1 MATPE
6 AVKFAALLKDL
17 KARSGRSYGVLAGKL
32 HVSTSTLH
40 RYCNGDA
47 VPNEF
52 APVERFARVCGAS
65 GDELV
70 EVHRRWI
77 IADAARRRPPA
88 GASDA
93 GAGGAAVE
101 GAAGGVKFVKP
112 APPAGSTGPASPVE
126 PASSAE
132 SASSAGSV
140 SPVDSAGPASSAS
153 PAPSAEPAGRPVEP
167 AEPAGRPVEPA
178 APAEPAAPVAAAV
191 PVAGER
197 DGGDE
202 HGTGGEDFE
211 TDITAER
218 DGVGAGGRPGEGA
231 RSRWARL
238 SRRTRVLIAAAG
250 VAALLVP
257 TTVVAVDLVGSG
269 KEGGGSAADR
279 VEDRSGGLAGAP
291 EETVSATPRP
301 SVSPRSASPSASA
314 SQSGKPSGTPSAGS
328 VGGQTQNGDGGGIGN
343 GAGGGGGTGLGAPP
357 TVSISSYNWEE
368 PCGQHYLVN
377 QGPENLDPPP
387 PPQDR
392 RGWAAAYGGVE
403 GGLSRLQLTVQGTS
417 RDAVVLKGMHV
428 RVLSRKAPLPWS
440 AYLMGNGC
448 GSGITPQTFAS
459 HLDAGQPTLRP
470 VAGTQG
476 DIEVPAVDF
485 PYKVTSEDVEVFNLE
500 MKAVSYDVTWY
511 LELEWSSG
519 GKEGVVRIDDHGKP
533 FRLSGMKGR
542 PEYRYG
548 NEEVG
553 WFLAE

>member
-6 AVKFAALLKDL
+6 AVEFAALLKDL

-88 GASDA
+88 GAPDA

-101 GAAGGVKFVKP
+101 GAAEGVEFVKP
-112 APPAGSTGPASPVE
+112 ASSAGSTGSAGPASPVD
-126 PASSAE
+126 SAE
-132 SASSAGSV
+132 
-140 SPVDSAGPASSAS
+140 
-153 PAPSAEPAGRPVEP
+153 PAPSAEPAGR
-167 AEPAGRPVEPA
+167 AVEPA

-191 PVAGER
+191 PSSAGGR
-197 DGGDE
+197 DGSDEPDTGDE
-202 HGTGGEDFE
+202 DFG

-218 DGVGAGGRPGEGA
+218 GGVGAGGRPGEGA

-291 EETVSATPRP
+291 EGTVSATPRP
-301 SVSPRSASPSASA
+301 SVSPSSASPSAGASA
-314 SQSGKPSGTPSAGS
+314 SGKPSGTPSTASG
-328 VGGQTQNGDGGGIGN
+328 GGQTQNGDGSGS
-343 GAGGGGGTGLGAPP
+343 GAGGGGGVGTGLGAPP

-500 MKAVSYDVTWY
+500 MKAVDRRPREAVPAQWD
-511 LELEWSSG
+511 EGAAGVPVRERG
-519 GKEGVVRIDDHGKP
+519 G
-533 FRLSGMKGR
+533 RLVPRRVGR
-542 PEYRYG
+542 RQK
-548 NEEVG
+548 
-553 WFLAE
+553 AR

>member
-6 AVKFAALLKDL
+6 AVEFAALLKDL

-101 GAAGGVKFVKP
+101 GAAEGVEFVKP
-112 APPAGSTGPASPVE
+112 APSAGSTG
-126 PASSAE
+126 
-132 SASSAGSV
+132 SAGPA

-153 PAPSAEPAGRPVEP
+153 PAPSAEPAGR
-167 AEPAGRPVEPA
+167 AVEPA

-191 PVAGER
+191 PAAAEHDR
-197 DGGDE
+197 SDEPDTGDE
-202 HGTGGEDFE
+202 DFG

-218 DGVGAGGRPGEGA
+218 GGVGAGGRPGEGA

-291 EETVSATPRP
+291 EGTVSATPRP
-301 SVSPRSASPSASA
+301 SVSPSSASPSAGASA
-314 SQSGKPSGTPSAGS
+314 SGKPSGTPSTASG
-328 VGGQTQNGDGGGIGN
+328 GGQPQNGDGSGN